1 MKQIFATFS
10 FFKNE
15 QNLDSFIS
23 EENLKNIVYSNYFP
37 SFEYNINWKS
47 LVWRLKLLGCKQ
59 YKIIIVDFN
68 LKSSEKDFSFRL
80 LHDHDQGEK
89 LSSDNPLYILFKYSH
104 EEFFL
109 DKEKKLILKSI
120 KKSFISNKFPHPI
133 FIFKNYINWNQLSIA
148 FRWNGFILGGG
159 SYSKRGTLSPV
170 HDRMSKFLT
179 CLEGM
184 GNSTVIG
191 SYHEKDDAYKKP
203 LVNLKDPTLSKFF
216 TEEYHSSNKK

>member
-1 MKQIFATFS
+1 MK
-10 FFKNE
+10 K
-15 QNLDSFIS
+15 NLDLYSCFR
-23 EENLKNIVYSNYFP
+23 EENLKNIVYFNYFP
-37 SFEYNINWKS
+37 SLEYEINWKS

-68 LKSSEKDFSFRL
+68 LKSSDKDFSFRL
-80 LHDHDQGEK
+80 LHDHDKGEK
-89 LSSDNPLYILFKYSH
+89 LSSDNPLYLVLKFSH

-184 GNSTVIG
+184 GDSTVIG

-203 LVNLKDPTLSKFF
+203 LWNLKDPTLSKFF
-216 TEEYHSSNKK
+216 TEEYHAKKKIN